1 MKSNII
7 FKLCGAIMLALTLN
21 ACTTMSEM
29 GTTVMSGASKGVDA
43 VKDIFTP
50 AEKK

>member
-1 MKSNII
+1 MKSNIFLKI
-7 FKLCGAIMLALTLN
+7 CGAVLLVLTLN

-43 VKDIFTP
+43 VKDVFTP